1 MTILALDQS
10 SRISGW
16 SIFENGELKHYGK
29 FDADDNDLG
38 KRLIYIREQVLKL
51 INKYSVNQVVIED
64 IQLQDNVLNNVKTY
78 KTLAEVIGVLEEAFT
93 EHKISYSIIPSSIWK
108 SALGIKG
115 RDRKAQK
122 QAAQNYVQVTYG
134 KKPSQDE
141 CDAICIGTYAARP
154 QSTQVLDWAD

>member
-10 SRISGW
+10 SHISGW
-16 SIFENGELKHYGK
+16 SIFENGELKQYGK
-29 FDADDNDLG
+29 FDADDDDLG
-38 KRLIYIREQVLKL
+38 KRLIYIRKQVLKL
-51 INKYSVNQVVIED
+51 INKYSVNQVIIED

-78 KTLAEVIGVLEEAFT
+78 KTLAEVIGVLEEMLT
-93 EHKISYSIIPSSIWK
+93 EKGISYSMVPSSIWK

-122 QAAQNYVQVTYG
+122 QAAQNYVQLIYG

-141 CDAICIGTYAARP
+141 CDAICIGTYATR
-154 QSTQVLDWAD
+154 SERTQNFDWAD